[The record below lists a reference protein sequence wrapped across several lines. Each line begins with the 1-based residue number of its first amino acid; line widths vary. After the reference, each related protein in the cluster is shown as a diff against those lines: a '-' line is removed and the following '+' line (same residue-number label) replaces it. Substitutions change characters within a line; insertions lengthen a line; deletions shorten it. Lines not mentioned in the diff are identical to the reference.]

1 MYKAKIYLAGP
12 EVFFPSAI
20 EIGQK
25 HKLICKKNGYI
36 GLYPLDNCIEETT
49 PEKTAK
55 AIVEANINLI
65 NESDIVLANLSN
77 FRGSKTNPSCDSG
90 TAWEC
95 GYALAK
101 GKKVIAY
108 TNNLYSIPDKI
119 TNYLDLTIISK
130 NFKDLFLYLNTIA
143 LKSIHI
149 TYPQEK
155 VTDVQNL
162 DPISSKIQD
171 ANAYSAFILGYRYG
185 KGLSCR
191 AYLSDMRPQIQKY
204 GPKDAKGNSVENFGY
219 SVNIM
224 IACNTEIILNSKN

>member
-1 MYKAKIYLAGP
+1 MNKANIYLAGP
-12 EVFFPSAI
+12 EVFFPNAI

-25 HKLICKKNGYI
+25 HKLICQKNGYL
-36 GLYPLDNCIEETT
+36 GLYPLDNCIKEDS
-49 PEKTAK
+49 PEQTAK

-65 NESDIVLANLSN
+65 NKSDIVLANLSN
-77 FRGSKTNPSCDSG
+77 FRGTKANPSCDSG

-108 TNNLYSIPDKI
+108 TNNLQSIPNTI

-143 LKSIHI
+143 LKNIHI
-149 TYPQEK
+149 AYPQEK
-155 VTDVQNL
+155 ITDVQNL

-191 AYLSDMRPQIQKY
+191 AYLSDMRPQIEKY
-204 GPKDAKGNSVENFGY
+204 GSIDANGNHVENFGY

-224 IACNTEIILNSKN
+224 IACNTQINLNENN